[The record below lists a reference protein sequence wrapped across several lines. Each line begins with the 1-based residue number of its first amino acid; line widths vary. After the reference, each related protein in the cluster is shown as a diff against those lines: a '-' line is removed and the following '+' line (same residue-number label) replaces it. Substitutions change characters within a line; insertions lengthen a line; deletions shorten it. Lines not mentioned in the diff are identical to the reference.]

1 MTKTPKLIDGER
13 IRKAHSVKRV
23 EPIQERLTI
32 ALGAI
37 PELRYIKIFPERV
50 AGSNVL
56 SADGKKNPVVQVG
69 AEGLVGVELLIDSEA
84 QVVQFY
90 ALTSAVRGCG
100 RRIVGAVVSATPE
113 DWYLAVL
120 LDWSGGFWRRMAE
133 EYPRLR
139 IA

>member
-1 MTKTPKLIDGER
+1 MTKTSTLIDGER

-23 EPIQERLTI
+23 EPIQERLAI

-37 PELRYIKIFPERV
+37 PELRYIKIFPERL

-56 SADGKKNPVVQVG
+56 SADGKMNPVVQVG
-69 AEGLVGVELLIDSEA
+69 AEGLVGVELLIESES

-90 ALTSAVRGCG
+90 ALTSAVQGCG
-100 RRIVGAVVSATPE
+100 RKIVGAVVSATPE
-113 DWYLAVL
+113 DWHLAVL

-133 EYPRLR
+133 AYPRLR

>member
-1 MTKTPKLIDGER
+1 MTKTPKFIDGER
-13 IRKAHSVKRV
+13 IRKARSVRRV
-23 EPIQERLTI
+23 EPIQERLAI

-37 PELRYIKIFPERV
+37 SELRYIKIFPERL
-50 AGSNVL
+50 AASNVL

-69 AEGLVGVELLIDSEA
+69 AEGLVGVELLIESES

-90 ALTSAVRGCG
+90 ALTSSVRGCG
-100 RRIVGAVVSATPE
+100 RKIVGAVVSATPE

-120 LDWSGGFWRRMAE
+120 LDWSGGFWQRMAE